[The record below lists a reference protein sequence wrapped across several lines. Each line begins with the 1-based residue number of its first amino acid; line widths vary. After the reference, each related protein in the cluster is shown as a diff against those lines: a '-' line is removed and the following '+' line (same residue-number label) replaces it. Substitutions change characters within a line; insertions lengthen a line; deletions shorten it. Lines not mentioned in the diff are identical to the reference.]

1 MQSAICFVSFTV
13 LFFLGRPAAFNC
25 LIHLL
30 RLNQLIVEPFL
41 ENVKMWLIQGR
52 GNKTNNVSKW
62 ISHAKLA
69 STCKQWLDYNHVGTF
84 SVHDVIV

>member
-13 LFFLGRPAAFNC
+13 LFFLGRPATFNC

-41 ENVKMWLIQGR
+41 ELKCQNVAY
-52 GNKTNNVSKW
+52 S
-62 ISHAKLA
+62 
-69 STCKQWLDYNHVGTF
+69 GT
-84 SVHDVIV
+84 SRER

>member
-13 LFFLGRPAAFNC
+13 LFFLGRPATFNC

-41 ENVKMWLIQGR
+41 ENVKMWLI
-52 GNKTNNVSKW
+52 
-62 ISHAKLA
+62 LEP
-69 STCKQWLDYNHVGTF
+69 L
-84 SVHDVIV
+84 